1 MEDLGP
7 PAGRDLIS
15 FPYYHIDQL
24 GAHRLCILGGNSRK
38 SISNVVWNRKAN
50 QHSSWDSIKG
60 PVTNE
65 AWQGKPHF

>member
-38 SISNVVWNRKAN
+38 SISNVV
-50 QHSSWDSIKG
+50 
-60 PVTNE
+60 
-65 AWQGKPHF
+65 